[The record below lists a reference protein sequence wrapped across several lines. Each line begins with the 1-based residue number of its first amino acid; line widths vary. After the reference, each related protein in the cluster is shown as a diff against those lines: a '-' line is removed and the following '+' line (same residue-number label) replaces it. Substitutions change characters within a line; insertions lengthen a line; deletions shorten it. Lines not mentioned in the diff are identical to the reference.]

1 MILIDYFEFTK
12 TYELWD
18 LQKDCKYPSREFKS
32 LIAAENYCK
41 RNKLTYKFGISCDGQ
56 KTKTIYICKS

>member
-18 LQKDCKYPSREFKS
+18 LETDSKHGAREFKS
-32 LIAAENYCK
+32 LKAAENFCK
-41 RNKLTYKFGISCDGQ
+41 RNGLKYNIGAFCDG
-56 KTKTIYICKS
+56 